1 MRIDNKII
9 TIFIGTLIFFII
21 NTLIASAVLLS
32 DQGTNVK
39 NSTGTLL
46 SSANLTIEIYNASSG
61 GTLILNQT
69 FTDAIIN
76 GSWNLMLN
84 ASLEF
89 GERYWKNYKINTE
102 DVNFDGNDRL
112 EFQSPLGLINNVS
125 YINFSLINSCATGS
139 SIRVIN
145 ANGTVVCETD
155 DGSGSDTFSG
165 NYSNFTTIYGYAIND
180 SFWTLNY
187 SNFLVIRDYALNDSR
202 WTLNYSD
209 YLTTRTYALN
219 NSLWSLNY
227 SNFSIGWLYATN
239 STGGGLTWAEAN
251 NGTLLNYSNALNGTL
266 ASTIAANTFGNF
278 NQTFNGT
285 TLFLWSLLNRIGIGT
300 TSPQNTLNVLGDVNA
315 TTTIFSQNKNLSLG
329 YDYAL
334 NASSSGISWATA
346 NNGTLLNYT
355 DALNG
360 TLALNSSLASYVKTI
375 NWNATN
381 TSYVSWANAI
391 NGTLLNYTDAL
402 NGTLALNSS
411 LASYVK
417 TINWNATNTSYFSNI
432 SNFGVNLTNAGYCVY
447 NSS

>member
-1 MRIDNKII
+1 MRKII
-9 TIFIGTLIFFII
+9 ITFICIFLLTASI
-21 NTLIASAVLLS
+21 SAVLLS

-125 YINFSLINSCATGS
+125 YINFSLINSCAAGS
-139 SIRVIN
+139 SIRLVN
-145 ANGTVVCETD
+145 ANGTVICETD
-155 DGSGSDTFSG
+155 DGTDTFPA
-165 NYSNFTTIYGYAIND
+165 NYSNFSAIYGYAIND
-180 SFWTLNY
+180 SLWTLNY
-187 SNFLVIRDYALNDSR
+187 SNFSVIYGYAINDSR

-209 YLTTRTYALN
+209 YLTTKNYALN
-219 NSLWSLNY
+219 DSLWTLNW
-227 SNFSIGWLYATN
+227 SNFTTVYGYV
-239 STGGGLTWAEAN
+239 
-251 NGTLLNYSNALNGTL
+251 LNGT
-266 ASTIAANTFGNF
+266 F
-278 NQTFNGT
+278 
-285 TLFLWSLLNRIGIGT
+285 
-300 TSPQNTLNVLGDVNA
+300 
-315 TTTIFSQNKNLSLG
+315 
-329 YDYAL
+329 
-334 NASSSGISWATA
+334 SSGISWATA
-346 NNGTLLNYT
+346 INGSLLNFP

>member
-139 SIRVIN
+139 SIRVVN
-145 ANGTVVCETD
+145 ANGSVVCETD
-155 DGSGSDTFSG
+155 DGSGSDTFSA
-165 NYSNFTTIYGYAIND
+165 NYSNFTTIYGYSIN
-180 SFWTLNY
+180 SSL
-187 SNFLVIRDYALNDSR
+187 

-209 YLTTRTYALN
+209 YLSIRNYALN
-219 NSLWSLNY
+219 DSLWTLNY
-227 SNFSIGWLYATN
+227 SNFTVVYGYAIN

-266 ASTIAANTFGNF
+266 ATWANVGNGTVAFWSNVVNGTAAVTNAANTFGNF
-278 NQTFNGT
+278 NQTFNST

-300 TSPQNTLNVLGDVNA
+300 TSPQNTLNVVGVGNFTGD
-315 TTTIFSQNKNLSLG
+315 IFSREKNLSIG
-329 YDYAL
+329 YDYAVNSTGGSDTFAANYSNFTTVYGNL
-334 NASSSGISWATA
+334 LGNASNMTTLYSNQY
-346 NNGTLLNYT
+346 NNASNMTTIYGYALNDSLWSLNY
-355 DALNG
+355 
-360 TLALNSSLASYVKTI
+360 
-375 NWNATN
+375 
-381 TSYVSWANAI
+381 
-391 NGTLLNYTDAL
+391 
-402 NGTLALNSS
+402 
-411 LASYVK
+411 
-417 TINWNATNTSYFSNI
+417 
-432 SNFGVNLTNAGYCVY
+432 SNF
-447 NSS
+447 SI